1 MKKFSRDDFLNAGE
15 IIDRFKAALTLAS
28 GDEIDTDLDLAHFL
42 DVAQSTIAG
51 YRRRNK
57 VPYELLVEAASKHD
71 ISLDYILLDR
81 HTIDRHWLFPAFI
94 LYPGDTE
101 LEPTIPRPSGRP
113 WHVIFN
119 KSLPAGYEQFFIVEM
134 PDNTMAPTLVQGDL
148 LVVDTEATDLRRAA
162 VYVFREDD
170 TWLVRRA
177 AHAGSMVKLIAD
189 NAVYPAD
196 IRPVGE
202 LNVAGEVVKV
212 LKDIV

>member
-1 MKKFSRDDFLNAGE
+1 LKKFSRDDFLNAGE

-71 ISLDYILLDR
+71 ISLDHILLDR
-81 HTIDRHWLFPAFI
+81 HTIDRHWLFPA
-94 LYPGDTE
+94 LLSHPGDTQ
-101 LEPTIPRPSGRP
+101 LEPAIPVPPDRP
-113 WHVIFN
+113 WHVITN
-119 KSLPAGYEQFFIVEM
+119 KSLSPGYEQFFIIEM

-148 LVVDTEATDLRRAA
+148 LLVDMESNDLRRAA
-162 VYVFREDD
+162 VYVLREDD

-177 AHAGSMVKLIAD
+177 APGGPGVKLIAD